1 MRRFIG
7 KTYLFWGKFSSKGKI
22 VYPKYSKHWLY
33 SLAATIGYVFSKAL
47 AYFDP
52 KKYTLKSK
60 LTVFSLFNSTMNK
73 NSNFAFVLAIVIWKK
88 TQTSKN
94 LSKIEEIFRTYLLTW
109 RPNLSKNK
117 NIYKIHLSFY
127 STWDVQFWSK
137 GTFRTRA
144 KSWKSWLELTQP
156 QNPSSAHRSET

>member
-73 NSNFAFVLAIVIWKK
+73 NSNFAFVLAIVLWKK
-88 TQTSKN
+88 NSN
-94 LSKIEEIFRTYLLTW
+94 LKPQKTWAKLKKFSVHTYWPDDLIYRKTKIYIRFTW
-109 RPNLSKNK
+109 VFIVLEMYNFDQKGHSE
-117 NIYKIHLSFY
+117 H
-127 STWDVQFWSK
+127 VQS
-137 GTFRTRA
+137 
-144 KSWKSWLELTQP
+144 LE
-156 QNPSSAHRSET
+156 NRD